1 MIDENDVRHIAELAD
16 VTVTSGELK
25 KFTSQFN
32 TILEYFDTLDCVEGV
47 TNERTDRCN
56 NFREDEVTHSLPQE
70 ELLANASEKEEGFF
84 KAPKVM

>member
-16 VTVTSGELK
+16 VTVTGDELK

-32 TILEYFDTLDCVEGV
+32 TILEYFDTLDMVEGGK
-47 TNERTDRCN
+47 NERTDRYN
-56 NFREDEVTHSLPQE
+56 NFREDEITPSLPSD
-70 ELLANASEKEEGFF
+70 ELLFNASEKEDGFF

>member
-16 VTVTSGELK
+16 VTVTGGELK

-32 TILEYFDTLDCVEGV
+32 KILEYFDTLDAVEGGK
-47 TNERTDRCN
+47 NERTDRCN
-56 NFREDEVTHSLPQE
+56 NFRDDEVTPSLPGE
-70 ELLANASEKEEGFF
+70 ELLINASEKEDGFF